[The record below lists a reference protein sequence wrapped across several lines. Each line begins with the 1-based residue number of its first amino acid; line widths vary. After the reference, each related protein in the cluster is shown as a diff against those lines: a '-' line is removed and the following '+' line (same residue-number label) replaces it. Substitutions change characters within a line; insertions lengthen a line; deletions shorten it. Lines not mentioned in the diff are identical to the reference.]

1 MTLKRYWYST
11 RIVKKI
17 FLKANPEKYNLLLST
32 DKNNALKVEEFAI
45 TNGKCEKL
53 LGIKADSQLCF
64 ENHVKSLYK
73 KASQKFNALLQV
85 VWSLT
90 FPQRKLLLN
99 AFIISQFPYVPI
111 VCMFHSRK
119 MNHRVND
126 INERTLRLVYKDY
139 NSSFNDILVKDS
151 SFRIHQSSL
160 QKLTVEIFEVKVEHC
175 SRRHPQKL

>member
-1 MTLKRYWYST
+1 M
-11 RIVKKI
+11 VKKI
-17 FLKANPEKYNLLLST
+17 FLKANSEKYNLLLST

-99 AFIISQFPYVPI
+99 A
-111 VCMFHSRK
+111 
-119 MNHRVND
+119 
-126 INERTLRLVYKDY
+126 L
-139 NSSFNDILVKDS
+139 
-151 SFRIHQSSL
+151 
-160 QKLTVEIFEVKVEHC
+160 
-175 SRRHPQKL
+175 